1 MKQTILMLAFLLVLS
16 SFGTAERVNVW
27 AVGKES
33 RISIIGSSNVN
44 TFAFDVKQYS
54 GRDTL
59 VALAGSKAGLQFR
72 RGMLRLP
79 VADFK
84 NDNPMLTR
92 DFRKMIKAGS
102 HPNIIMN
109 FRSLSAMPQDSAQAQ
124 RLNAEVEIVLA
135 GRSKIF
141 QFPLLASRSGN
152 TISVK
157 GAEQVAFT
165 DFGLQAPDK
174 IMGFI
179 TVKNE
184 LDVKFEL
191 ALKVVH

>member
-1 MKQTILMLAFLLVLS
+1 MKQLVLIFTFLIACS
-16 SFGTAERVNVW
+16 AFRTAEKVNVW

-54 GRDTL
+54 GKDTL
-59 VALAGSKAGLQFR
+59 IALNSSKMGLQFR

-79 VADFK
+79 VTDFK
-84 NDNPMLTR
+84 NGNPMLTR

-109 FRSLSAMPQDSAQAQ
+109 FRSLAAVPAEGAQNQ
-124 RLNAEVEIVLA
+124 RIMAEVEIILA

-141 QFPLLASRSGN
+141 QFPLLASRTGN

-157 GAEQVAFT
+157 GSEQVAFT

-179 TVKNE
+179 TVNNN

-191 ALKVVH
+191 SLKVIT

>member
-1 MKQTILMLAFLLVLS
+1 MKQLMLLFAFLILCS
-16 SFGTAERVNVW
+16 SFRTAEKVAVW
-27 AVGKES
+27 VVGKES

-59 VALAGSKAGLQFR
+59 VALASSKMGLQFR
-72 RGMLRLP
+72 RGILRLP
-79 VADFK
+79 VTDFK
-84 NDNPMLTR
+84 NGNPMLTR

-102 HPNIIMN
+102 HPDIIMN
-109 FRSLSAMPQDSAQAQ
+109 FRNLAAVPAEGAPAQ
-124 RLNAEVEIVLA
+124 RIMAEVEIILA

-141 QFPLLASRSGN
+141 QFPLMASRAGN
-152 TISVK
+152 TIRVK
-157 GAEQVAFT
+157 GVEKVAFT

-179 TVKNE
+179 TVNNN

-191 ALKVVH
+191 ALKVVS

>member
-1 MKQTILMLAFLLVLS
+1 MKQLVLLFTFLIFCS
-16 SFGTAERVNVW
+16 AFRTGEKVAVW

-44 TFAFDVKQYS
+44 TFAFDVKQYT

-59 VALAGSKAGLQFR
+59 VALPGNKMGLQFR
-72 RGMLRLP
+72 RGMLRVP

-84 NDNPMLTR
+84 NGNPMLTR
-92 DFRKMIKAGS
+92 DFRKTIKAGS
-102 HPNIIMN
+102 YPHIIMN
-109 FRSLSAMPQDSAQAQ
+109 FRSLNAVPAEGVPAQWLVAD
-124 RLNAEVEIVLA
+124 VEIILA
-135 GRSKIF
+135 GKSKIF
-141 QFPLLASRSGN
+141 QFPLLACRSGN
-152 TISVK
+152 TIWVK

-179 TVKNE
+179 TVNNQ
-184 LDVKFEL
+184 LNVKFEL
-191 ALKVVH
+191 ALKVVN

>member
-1 MKQTILMLAFLLVLS
+1 MKQLVLIFAFFLLCS
-16 SFGTAERVNVW
+16 AFGTAEKVNVW

-59 VALAGSKAGLQFR
+59 VALNGSKMGLQFR
-72 RGMLRLP
+72 RGILRLP
-79 VADFK
+79 VTDFK
-84 NDNPMLTR
+84 NGNPMLTR

-109 FRSLSAMPQDSAQAQ
+109 FRSLNAIPQEGAQNQ
-124 RLNAEVEIVLA
+124 RIMAEVEIILA
-135 GRSKIF
+135 GKSKIF
-141 QFPLLASRSGN
+141 QFPILASRTGN

-157 GAEQVAFT
+157 GAEKVAFT

-179 TVKNE
+179 TVNNN

-191 ALKVVH
+191 ALKVIA

>member
-1 MKQTILMLAFLLVLS
+1 MLLFLTGFSAFKPADSVS
-16 SFGTAERVNVW
+16 VW

-44 TFAFDVKQYS
+44 TFAFDVKHYS
-54 GRDTL
+54 GSDTL
-59 VALAGSKAGLQFR
+59 IALPGSKMGLQFR

-79 VADFK
+79 VTDFK
-84 NDNPMLTR
+84 NGNPMLTR
-92 DFRKMIKAGS
+92 DFRKIIKAGS
-102 HPNIIMN
+102 HPHIIMN
-109 FRSLSAMPQDSAQAQ
+109 FRRLNTVPQAGVQAQ
-124 RLNAEVEIVLA
+124 SIMAEVEIILA

-141 QFPLLASRSGN
+141 HFPLLASRNGN
-152 TISVK
+152 SILVK
-157 GAEQVAFT
+157 GAEKVAFT

-179 TVKNE
+179 TVKNN

-191 ALKVVH
+191 VLKVVS

>member
-1 MKQTILMLAFLLVLS
+1 MKQLVLILTFLTALS
-16 SFGTAERVNVW
+16 SFKPAEKAAVW

-59 VALAGSKAGLQFR
+59 VALPGSKAGLQFR
-72 RGMLRLP
+72 RGILRLP
-79 VADFK
+79 VTDFK
-84 NDNPMLTR
+84 NGNPMLTR

-102 HPNIIMN
+102 YPHIIMN
-109 FRSLSAMPQDSAQAQ
+109 FRSLAAMPQEGAQAQ
-124 RLNAEVEIVLA
+124 RIMAEVEIILA
-135 GRSKIF
+135 GKSKIF

-157 GAEQVAFT
+157 GAEEVAFT

-179 TVKNE
+179 TVKNQ

-191 ALKVVH
+191 ALKVVN

>member
-1 MKQTILMLAFLLVLS
+1 MKQLILILTLLTALS
-16 SFGTAERVNVW
+16 SFKPAEKVAVW

-33 RISIIGSSNVN
+33 RISIVGSSNVN

-59 VALAGSKAGLQFR
+59 VALPGSKAGLQFR

-79 VADFK
+79 VTDFK
-84 NDNPMLTR
+84 NGNPMLTR
-92 DFRKMIKAGS
+92 DFRKMIKAGT
-102 HPNIIMN
+102 HPHIIMN
-109 FRSLSAMPQDSAQAQ
+109 FRSLAAIPQEGVAAQ
-124 RLNAEVEIVLA
+124 RIMAEVEIILA

-141 QFPLLASRSGN
+141 QFPILASRSGN
-152 TISVK
+152 TIQVK

-174 IMGFI
+174 VMGFI

-191 ALKVVH
+191 ALKVVS

>member
-1 MKQTILMLAFLLVLS
+1 MKQLILIFAFFIACS
-16 SFGTAERVNVW
+16 SFGTAEKVSVW

-44 TFAFDVKQYS
+44 TFAFDVKQYT

-59 VALAGSKAGLQFR
+59 VALASSKMGLQFR
-72 RGMLRLP
+72 RGILRLP
-79 VADFK
+79 VTDFK
-84 NDNPMLTR
+84 NGNPMLTR
-92 DFRKMIKAGS
+92 DFRKMINAGS

-109 FRSLSAMPQDSAQAQ
+109 FRNLAAVPAEGAQAQ
-124 RLNAEVEIVLA
+124 RIMAEVEIILA

-141 QFPLLASRSGN
+141 QFPILASRTGN

-157 GAEQVAFT
+157 GAEKVAFT

-179 TVKNE
+179 TVNNN

-191 ALKVVH
+191 SLKVIT